1 MTTTISQ
8 ARDTGV
14 AAARLAVE
22 EAFAMP
28 FMTSAQMQVALWLRH
43 PVEVSRLETLR
54 RGLIEGPLSRRLVAA
69 RVPGAR
75 PYWSRSAHDY
85 PVVVEDGTIPA
96 AQAVR
101 WVERQAATE
110 LDLHAG
116 RGWVL
121 SATDLDNGES
131 VVSLVVSHA
140 ITDGQGMFA
149 AIDLAARADVSH
161 AVPDL
166 PSPSLSADVLE
177 SAKYGAVLVPGA
189 ALLRLMTRRAARKGE
204 AGPLE
209 GRLPAIV
216 AIDSAAL
223 RASAEQRGGTV
234 TGLISTVA
242 TNVAHALRGRPAGDL
257 RVGSWVSNR
266 EDGDIGIGNKVKL
279 AEFALTLRDD
289 ERYTDLAEVRRRS
302 KAAYAAAATP
312 NVFVV
317 GADAVVS
324 NTGPVPQAI
333 IEAVGPAR
341 AVAARAWIPK
351 TSLLDKPYNRGVRV
365 FVQTTP
371 DTTYLTFQPPLP
383 ATTPLTP
390 LVIDELQQWGV
401 TPEFVW

>member
-14 AAARLAVE
+14 AAARLAAA

-28 FMTSAQMQVALWLRH
+28 FMTSAQMQVAWWLRH

-96 AQAVR
+96 AQAVQ
-101 WVERQAATE
+101 WVERQAVTE
-110 LDLHAG
+110 LDLYAG

-140 ITDGQGMFA
+140 ITDGQGISA
-149 AIDLAARADVSH
+149 AIDLAARADSSH
-161 AVPDL
+161 TVPDL
-166 PSPSLSADVLE
+166 APPSLGADVLE
-177 SAKYGAVLVPGA
+177 AAKYGALLLPGG
-189 ALLRLMTRRAARKGE
+189 ALLRLLARRAARKGE

-209 GRLPAIV
+209 AQLPAIV
-216 AIDSAAL
+216 AIDSATL
-223 RASAEQRGGTV
+223 RASAEQHGGTA
-234 TGLISTVA
+234 TGLITTAA
-242 TNVAHALRGRPAGDL
+242 TNVAHALRGRPGGDL
-257 RVGSWVSNR
+257 RVASWVSHR
-266 EDGDIGIGNKVKL
+266 EDGDIGTGNKVKL
-279 AEFALTLRDD
+279 AEFPLTLPGDG
-289 ERYTDLAEVRRRS
+289 RYTDLAEVRSRS
-302 KAAYAAAATP
+302 KAAYAAAALP
-312 NVFVV
+312 NVFAV

-333 IEAVGPAR
+333 IGAVGTAR
-341 AVAARAWIPK
+341 AAAARAWIPK

-371 DTTYLTFQPPLP
+371 DTTFLTFQPPLP

-390 LVIDELQQWGV
+390 LVVDEFEQWGI